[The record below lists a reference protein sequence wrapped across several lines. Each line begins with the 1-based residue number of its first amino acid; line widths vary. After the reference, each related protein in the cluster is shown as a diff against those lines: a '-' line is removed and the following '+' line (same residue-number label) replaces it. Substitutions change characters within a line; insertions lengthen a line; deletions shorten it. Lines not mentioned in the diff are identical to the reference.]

1 MNHKIPPRNRAKD
14 FFRQIRSIFDNF
26 IFWISDNVPHRFL
39 PDPVLILLNDY
50 LEKRVRQLQHETI
63 KQSWDIAYL
72 KKELEKLKQAK
83 NKAPSEE

>member
-1 MNHKIPPRNRAKD
+1 MNYKITPRNRIKD
-14 FFRQIRSIFDNF
+14 IFRKIHSIFDNL
-26 IFWISDNVPHRFL
+26 IFWIIENIPQKFL

-50 LEKRVRQLQHETI
+50 LEKRVRELQHETI
-63 KQSWDIAYL
+63 RQAWDIAYL

>member
-26 IFWISDNVPHRFL
+26 IFWIVKNIPQKFL
-39 PDPVLILLNDY
+39 PDLILILLDDY
-50 LEKRVRQLQHETI
+50 IDKRVRELQHETI
-63 KQSWDIAYL
+63 KQAWDIAYL
-72 KKELEKLKQAK
+72 KKELEKLKQTK